1 MDGRILC
8 AFHCTEKRRWRR
20 VAAAAAYS
28 LQCGMPKILLVKT
41 SSMGDVIHN
50 LPVVS
55 DIHQRFPG
63 ATVDW
68 VVEESF
74 AQIPALHPGVRK
86 TIPVALRR
94 WRTSLMH
101 PGTRQEVG
109 AFHAAL
115 RGEAYDYVIDTQGLL
130 KSALITRCARGRRAG
145 YDWQSAREP
154 LSALFYDRSFRVEK
168 ALHAVERNRRLAG
181 LALAYE
187 AQSFSLDYGIATAA
201 RKSPSS
207 VASPYAVLL
216 HATSRDD
223 KLWQE
228 ERWADLGQRLAEAGV
243 HSVLPWASDTEKAR
257 STRLQAAIPHAV
269 VPGTLGLRDA
279 RRCWHTQ
286 PSWSASTRGSLIWL
300 PPWAAA
306 WSRFTLPRRRDSR
319 ACMVA
324 RAQSISAMWVDRRA
338 RTRFW

>member
-1 MDGRILC
+1 
-8 AFHCTEKRRWRR
+8 
-20 VAAAAAYS
+20 
-28 LQCGMPKILLVKT
+28 MPKILLVKT

-154 LSALFYDRSFRVEK
+154 LSALFYDRRFHVEK

-279 RRCWHTQ
+279 ATLLAHAAIVVGVDTGL
-286 PSWSASTRGSLIWL
+286 THL
-300 PPWAAA
+300 AAA
-306 WSRFTLPRRRDSR
+306 VGSSVVAIYVATSPGLTGVYGGAR
-319 ACMVA
+319 AVNFGNVGRSPSADEVLVAAHNLMVA
-324 RAQSISAMWVDRRA
+324 G
-338 RTRFW
+338 T